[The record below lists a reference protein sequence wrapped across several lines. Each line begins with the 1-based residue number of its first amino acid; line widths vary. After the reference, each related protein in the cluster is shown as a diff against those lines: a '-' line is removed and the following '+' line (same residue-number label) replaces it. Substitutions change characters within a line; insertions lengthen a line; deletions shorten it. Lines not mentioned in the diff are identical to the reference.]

1 MFIQEHKNL
10 WKYGASLGALV
21 DYVSYMIGSLR
32 YISQLTKLTSYID
45 KEDIILDWVRI
56 VKHFHFGSNVQDK
69 GHFYLATATHYHLN
83 DEEMICMN

>member
-1 MFIQEHKNL
+1 MCTFKVLLSNLSHNIDYAVQRNNLKSGEKISMFIQEHKNL

-45 KEDIILDWVRI
+45 KEDIILD
-56 VKHFHFGSNVQDK
+56 
-69 GHFYLATATHYHLN
+69 
-83 DEEMICMN
+83 